1 MSTSV
6 RTRSRASSGVAPGA
20 AGAAQPAR
28 NAEVAP
34 ERHGV
39 TDEAASSLR
48 PHLLVTWKREGARN
62 AGPEPG
68 TQRGLHRASYR
79 HEAELLFERL
89 RLDLEVAHRPAFE
102 AAQDQLG
109 VFSIG

>member
-6 RTRSRASSGVAPGA
+6 RTRSRASSSVAPGA

-28 NAEVAP
+28 NAEVVP

-48 PHLLVTWKREGARN
+48 QHLRVTWKREWARK
-62 AGPEPG
+62 AGPDSG
-68 TQRGLHRASYR
+68 SQRSLHRAS
-79 HEAELLFERL
+79 
-89 RLDLEVAHRPAFE
+89 
-102 AAQDQLG
+102 
-109 VFSIG
+109 